1 MMEPI
6 TIEPTLKVVNL
17 QPTKSKLKK
26 ALSQLIY
33 YPDQQQ
39 SLKSFIN
46 LPPPLRSPVSK

>member
-1 MMEPI
+1 M
-6 TIEPTLKVVNL
+6 IEPTLKAVNL
-17 QPTKSKLKK
+17 QPTQSKLKK

-46 LPPPLRSPVSK
+46 LPPPLKSPVSK